1 MQEQSIKDR
10 TDKVSGF
17 NASVPTSAVS
27 QNITIEKLK
36 SFMPKGAS
44 NEVTQALVDKINNVG
59 SETGLMQEVFEE
71 QILSYT
77 HLLSGKGRSLEK
89 LINALKYC
97 NLKLIPDMTNERA
110 WSIVFPDKYDK
121 LITERRFVGSHVSMY
136 NSSEMVVEIDKL
148 LMIPASV
155 QYAPLFHFS
164 VKKLFDLANGIGA
177 LPGDKVSPT
186 VQLNATVALADIV
199 KMPEVAKVE
208 VDVKVNQGTIID
220 EYEKAIGMMA
230 QAKLDAI
237 SHTGGTGM
245 FNLINAP
252 IRAKK
257 SKEPEIIDGEVE

>member
-1 MQEQSIKDR
+1 
-10 TDKVSGF
+10 
-17 NASVPTSAVS
+17 
-27 QNITIEKLK
+27 
-36 SFMPKGAS
+36 
-44 NEVTQALVDKINNVG
+44 
-59 SETGLMQEVFEE
+59 
-71 QILSYT
+71 
-77 HLLSGKGRSLEK
+77 
-89 LINALKYC
+89 
-97 NLKLIPDMTNERA
+97 MTNERA
-110 WSIVFPDKYDK
+110 WSIVFPEKYDK

-237 SHTGGTGM
+237 SNTGGAGM
-245 FNLINAP
+245 FHLINAP

-257 SKEPEIIDGEVE
+257 TKEPEIIDGEVE